1 MKGVVFTEFL
11 EMVEER
17 YSLAT
22 VDELIRVAS
31 PKHGGTYTAV
41 GTYPAE
47 EMVALLSALAEVSK
61 TPAPAL
67 LHVFGEH
74 LFSKFV
80 TGYPAFFQG
89 VTDPLDFLSKVDSY
103 IHVEVR
109 KLYPDAELPRFEA
122 TRKSPKELDLVYSSP
137 RCLSELAYGLIVGC
151 GKHFGVPLQ
160 IAKED
165 LSGGKGEVV
174 RSTIRTS

>member
-17 YSLAT
+17 FSLQT
-22 VDELIRVAS
+22 VDAILERAA
-31 PKHGGTYTAV
+31 PGHGGTYTAV
-41 GTYPAE
+41 GTYPAA
-47 EMVALLSALAEVSK
+47 EMVAMLSALAEISK

-67 LHVFGEH
+67 LHAFGEH
-74 LFSKFV
+74 LFGRFV
-80 TGYPAFFQG
+80 KGYPAFFTG

-122 TRKSPKELDLVYSSP
+122 TRKSPKELELVYKSP
-137 RCLSELAYGLIVGC
+137 RALSDLAYGLMVGC
-151 GKHFGVPLQ
+151 GKHFGVPLTIQ
-160 IAKED
+160 TED
-165 LSGGKGEVV
+165 LSGGKGETV
-174 RSTIRTS
+174 RFTITAP